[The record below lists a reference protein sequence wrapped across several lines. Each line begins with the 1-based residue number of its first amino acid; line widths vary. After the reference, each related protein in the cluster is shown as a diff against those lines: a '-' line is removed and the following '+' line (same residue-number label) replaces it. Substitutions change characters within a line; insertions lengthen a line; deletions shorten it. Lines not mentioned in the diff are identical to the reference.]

1 MYLLCRAL
9 LSALAAPLVIACQ
22 PAATTPDTPL
32 AGTAASTA
40 AAPVAAASAVPLAG
54 TRWQLVALASGPLA
68 ADLAAEFRPH
78 LRFSAA
84 DSGRVNGLSG
94 CNLFGGTYTQTA
106 PDALAFGDLLSTRM
120 ACPELGLENSFLTA
134 MISVTRYRLAADTL
148 HLYPAD
154 AAVPAATFRA
164 R

>member
-1 MYLLCRAL
+1 MF
-9 LSALAAPLVIACQ
+9 APLVIACQ
-22 PAATTPDTPL
+22 PAATTSDSPSSGTPVP
-32 AGTAASTA
+32 AAE
-40 AAPVAAASAVPLAG
+40 AASAAPLAG

-120 ACPELGLENSFLTA
+120 ACPELGLEGNFLAA
-134 MISVTRYRLAADTL
+134 MASVTRYRLAADTL

-154 AAVPAATFRA
+154 AAMPAATFRA